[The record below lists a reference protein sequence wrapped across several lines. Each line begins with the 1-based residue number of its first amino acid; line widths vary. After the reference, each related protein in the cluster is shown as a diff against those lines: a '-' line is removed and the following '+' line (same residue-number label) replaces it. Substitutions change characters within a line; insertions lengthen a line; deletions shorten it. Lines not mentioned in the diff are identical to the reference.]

1 MNTHLQRRARSEGVP
16 TRVLE
21 NTYEVM
27 DFHTP
32 TMELCP
38 TAQYTSYLHGLSLQG
53 AEWDCDLKL
62 LVEPAT
68 PAQFQE
74 FPCVKCVTERKP
86 GVENDGGYLDT
97 AALHKVATEQF
108 DDNP

>member
-1 MNTHLQRRARSEGVP
+1 MP

-27 DFHTP
+27 DFYQP
-32 TMELCP
+32 TLEKCP

-62 LVEPAT
+62 LVEPTT
-68 PAQFQE
+68 PA
-74 FPCVKCVTERKP
+74 
-86 GVENDGGYLDT
+86 
-97 AALHKVATEQF
+97 
-108 DDNP
+108 